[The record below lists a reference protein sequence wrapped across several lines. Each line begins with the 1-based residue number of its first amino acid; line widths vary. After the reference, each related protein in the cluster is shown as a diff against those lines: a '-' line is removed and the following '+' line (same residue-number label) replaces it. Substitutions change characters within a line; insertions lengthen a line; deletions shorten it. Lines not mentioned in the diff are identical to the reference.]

1 MILVSVHTSMVVV
14 AITCEDIP
22 DPVNGQITHVPD
34 THAPFEY
41 GNEARYSCY
50 VDGENRIG
58 YGLTGGNHTRVC
70 SGDGSSV
77 MGQWTGTAPTC
88 EREDLLLS
96 QIIYFGMQVLCVR
109 AWVLLKME
117 EFHLRTTISGNIRSS
132 IAI

>member
-1 MILVSVHTSMVVV
+1 MILVSVHASMVVV

-34 THAPFEY
+34 AHAPFEY

-88 EREDLLLS
+88 ERELGFITVTDNIYNLLACRYYVSKL
-96 QIIYFGMQVLCVR
+96 G
-109 AWVLLKME
+109 
-117 EFHLRTTISGNIRSS
+117 SS
-132 IAI
+132 